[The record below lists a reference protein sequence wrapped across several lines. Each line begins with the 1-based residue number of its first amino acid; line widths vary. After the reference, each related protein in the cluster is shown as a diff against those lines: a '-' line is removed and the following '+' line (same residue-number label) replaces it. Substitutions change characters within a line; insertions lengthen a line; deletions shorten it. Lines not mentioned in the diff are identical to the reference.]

1 MLILPEDAANGTLAS
16 DTFNTPPP
24 ANAADRLVA
33 RLAWTT
39 PVVITD
45 TTSEA
50 DIQFTVNRGT
60 SARLYTNVD
69 LNGTLFD
76 IFSFGSG
83 PFSVNIAVQ

>member
-1 MLILPEDAANGTLAS
+1 MGLWLAITFLSDPAA
-16 DTFNTPPP
+16 
-24 ANAADRLVA
+24 AADRLVA

-60 SARLYTNVD
+60 SARLYPPV
-69 LNGTLFD
+69 NGTLFD

>member
-1 MLILPEDAANGTLAS
+1 MDAYLTKEAGTLVS
-16 DTFNTPPP
+16 DNVLSDP
-24 ANAADRLVA
+24 ANDADRLVA

-60 SARLYTNVD
+60 SARLYPPG
-69 LNGTLFD
+69 NGTPFD